1 MKDTHRTNEAQVV
14 RHHIPVLFLAAIL
27 LLQGCGSL
35 PERTPLPEESYSESL
50 VLGMPGLR
58 YWGDEVIPLDQ
69 DKNLPVEPT
78 LEDLRAA
85 FPGFVGREM
94 NMLAI
99 SGGGSNGAFAAGLL
113 NGWSTSGR
121 RPEFNI
127 VTGISTGAL
136 IAPFAFLGSNY
147 DHFIHRFYTQYS
159 TEDLVEEQGWIRSFL
174 GGEAGYDTSRL
185 RALIA
190 SYVDE
195 GLMEAIA
202 AEHRRGRYL
211 FIGTTNLDAGRPV
224 IWDIGDIALS
234 GKPGAL
240 DLIHDIMLA
249 SASIPIAF
257 PPVLIEVEAGGTVY
271 DEMHMDGGVSRQ
283 AFLFSLEAPENS
295 FKALNIIGQGRAY
308 LIRNSKLEMPW
319 QAVDRKMFEIAG
331 RSADSMVHTQGMGD
345 LYREFLG
352 AMKFGFDFNLAYI
365 PNAFDAESEELFD
378 QEYMRQLYEYA
389 YKLAVDG
396 YPWEKFP
403 PGLGQP

>member
-1 MKDTHRTNEAQVV
+1 MTNNP
-14 RHHIPVLFLAAIL
+14 PVTSKRKAITGMPCLLMLAIL
-27 LLQGCGSL
+27 LLQGCSSL
-35 PERTPLPEESYSESL
+35 PERTPLPEESYSDSL
-50 VLGMPGLR
+50 VLGMQGLR
-58 YWGDEVIPLDQ
+58 YWGDEALPLDEVEG
-69 DKNLPVEPT
+69 LPEDPT

-85 FPGFVGREM
+85 FPGLVEREL
-94 NMLAI
+94 NLLAI
-99 SGGGSNGAFAAGLL
+99 SGGGAEGAFAAGLL
-113 NGWSTSGR
+113 NGWSASGG
-121 RPEFNI
+121 RPEFNM

-136 IAPFAFLGSNY
+136 IAPFAFLGPDY
-147 DHFIHRFYTQYS
+147 DQFIRRFYTQYS

-190 SYVDE
+190 DYVDE

-202 AEHRRGRYL
+202 AEHRLGRYL

-224 IWDIGDIALS
+224 IWDIGDIAQS

-240 DLIHDIMLA
+240 DLIRDIMLA

-257 PPVLIEVEAGGTVY
+257 PPVLIEVQAGGTVY

-283 AFLFSLEAPENS
+283 AFLFALEAPEES
-295 FKALNIIGQGRAY
+295 FRALNIVGQGRAY
-308 LIRNSKLEMPW
+308 LIRNSKLEMSW

-331 RSADSMVHTQGMGD
+331 RSASSMVHTQGLGD

-365 PNAFDAESEELFD
+365 PDTFDAESEELFD
-378 QEYMRQLYEYA
+378 QEYMRQLYDYA
-389 YKLAVDG
+389 YDLAVDG

-403 PGLGQP
+403 PRIGQP